1 MRSSLIIII
10 FVLTTTLGFSQDNP
24 VKVLFDVTSSHLEPQ
39 EATIR
44 HVKNMSESYPESEF
58 EIVVYGGALDMLL
71 KGKSSVTDGVIELSK
86 RKNVTVNAC
95 NGTMKRRNVQKSD
108 LIDGVNVVPD
118 AIYEL
123 ASKQKAGWSY
133 IKESY
138 NN

>member
-1 MRSSLIIII
+1 MKSSILS
-10 FVLTTTLGFSQDNP
+10 FVCLLMFSVGFSQDKP
-24 VKVLFDVTSSHLEPQ
+24 VKILFDVTSSHIEPQ
-39 EATIR
+39 QATIR
-44 HVKNMSESYPESEF
+44 HVKGMSEAYPDSKF

-86 RKNVTVNAC
+86 RGNVTVNAC

-108 LIDGVNVVPD
+108 LIEGVNVVPD
-118 AIYEL
+118 AIFEL
-123 ASKQKAGWSY
+123 ASKQQEGWSY

>member
-1 MRSSLIIII
+1 MKYLTLSICII
-10 FVLTTTLGFSQDNP
+10 LFSQFCFSQENP

-44 HVKNMSESYPESEF
+44 HVKNMSESYPDSEF

-108 LIDGVNVVPD
+108 LIEGVNVVPD

-123 ASKQKAGWSY
+123 AAKQKAGWSY